1 MIEFIKAVDMKID
14 LWLQNFSNP
23 VFDFIAIALH
33 YIGDKG
39 IIFILIGIA
48 LMVFKKYRHVG
59 LAIFVAQG
67 INGVVVQILKD
78 VIARPRPF
86 VVDPS
91 ITPLV
96 AESPTSSMPSGH
108 ASSAF
113 AFAIV
118 IAYYFPKSKPYMITF
133 AIIMSVSRLYAF
145 VHFPTDVILGSIIG
159 ILSAYITIY
168 FVDKYLCKKIF
179 K

>member
-1 MIEFIKAVDMKID
+1 MIDFIKVIDMKID

-39 IIFILIGIA
+39 IIFILIGI
-48 LMVFKKYRHVG
+48 LMMVVKKYRHVG

-67 INGVVVQILKD
+67 INGVIVEVLKD
-78 VIARPRPF
+78 IIARPRPF

-91 ITPLV
+91 IAPLV
-96 AESPTSSMPSGH
+96 NESPTSSMPSGH

-118 IAYYFPKSKPYMITF
+118 MSYYFPRSKPYMITF
-133 AIIMSVSRLYAF
+133 AIVMAVSRLYAF
-145 VHFPTDVILGSIIG
+145 VHFPTDVILGAVIG
-159 ILSAYITIY
+159 IFSAYITIF
-168 FVDKYLCKKIF
+168 FVDKYLCKKVF

>member
-1 MIEFIKAVDMKID
+1 MVSQLNNMKLIEEGYDIYRGRLTNPSLKRINWYEDNVIKYVNTED
-14 LWLQNFSNP
+14 
-23 VFDFIAIALH
+23 DFIFKIKQ
-33 YIGDKG
+33 GDEH
-39 IIFILIGIA
+39 L
-48 LMVFKKYRHVG
+48 
-59 LAIFVAQG
+59 
-67 INGVVVQILKD
+67 VQILKD

-133 AIIMSVSRLYAF
+133 AIIMAVSRLYAF

>member
-1 MIEFIKAVDMKID
+1 MIDFIKLLDMKID

-39 IIFILIGIA
+39 IIFILIGLV

-59 LAIFVAQG
+59 LAVFVAQG
-67 INGVVVQILKD
+67 INGVTVQILKD
-78 VIARPRPF
+78 MIARPRPF

-91 ITPLV
+91 ISPLFV
-96 AESPTSSMPSGH
+96 ESPTSSMPSGH

-118 IAYYFPKSKPYMITF
+118 MGYYFPKSKPYMITF
-133 AIIMSVSRLYAF
+133 AIVMSISRLYAF
-145 VHFPTDVILGSIIG
+145 VHFPSDVILGALIG
-159 ILSAYITIY
+159 ILSAYITI
-168 FVDKYLCKKIF
+168 FFIDKYLCKKVF